1 MDPSH
6 LTQKSPSAMAETGL
20 GSDLAIITKL
30 SPRSVLDTTTMLAD
44 LLLSRGLKLFAVIH
58 QDAEARS
65 VGLQLPE
72 TVLVIFGDPIKET
85 PLITESRFTALD
97 VPLRVMIWAQ
107 GGQTRIS
114 YYSPTAIV
122 RWHRLSTGQARRL
135 TAIDTLTDAVITP

>member
-1 MDPSH
+1 MADTGYGPDP
-6 LTQKSPSAMAETGL
+6 G
-20 GSDLAIITKL
+20 IVTKL

-44 LLLSRGLKLFAVIH
+44 LVLSRGLKLFAVIN

-72 TVLVIFGDPIKET
+72 TVLVIFGDPVKET
-85 PLITESRFTALD
+85 PLITDSRYAALD

-114 YYSPTAIV
+114 YYAPTAIA
-122 RWHRLSTGQARRL
+122 RRHHLSTGQARRL

>member
-1 MDPSH
+1 
-6 LTQKSPSAMAETGL
+6 MAETGL
-20 GSDLAIITKL
+20 GSDLGIVTKL

-85 PLITESRFTALD
+85 PLITDSRFTALD

-114 YYSPTAIV
+114 YYAPTAIV
-122 RWHRLSTGQARRL
+122 RRHRLSIGQARRL

>member
-1 MDPSH
+1 
-6 LTQKSPSAMAETGL
+6 MADTGF
-20 GSDLAIITKL
+20 GSDLGIVTKL

-65 VGLQLPE
+65 VGQQLPE
-72 TVLVIFGDPIKET
+72 TVLVIFGDPVKET
-85 PLITESRFTALD
+85 PLITDSRLTALD

-114 YYSPTAIV
+114 YYAPTAIV
-122 RWHRLSTGQARRL
+122 RRHHLSTGQARRL

>member
-1 MDPSH
+1 
-6 LTQKSPSAMAETGL
+6 MAETGFS
-20 GSDLAIITKL
+20 SDPGIVTKL

-44 LLLSRGLKLFAVIH
+44 LVLSRGLKLFAVIQ

-72 TVLVIFGDPIKET
+72 TVLVIFGDPLKET
-85 PLITESRFTALD
+85 PLITDSRSTALD

-114 YYSPTAIV
+114 YYAPTAIA
-122 RWHRLSTGQARRL
+122 RRHGLSTGQARRL
-135 TAIDTLTDAVITP
+135 TAVDTLTDAVITP

>member
-1 MDPSH
+1 MDPSP
-6 LTQKSPSAMAETGL
+6 LTQKSPPATAETGF
-20 GSDLAIITKL
+20 GSDLGIVTKL

-44 LLLSRGLKLFAVIH
+44 LVLSRGLKLFAVIH

-72 TVLVIFGDPIKET
+72 TVLVIIGDPIKET
-85 PLITESRFTALD
+85 PLITDSRFTALD

-114 YYSPTAIV
+114 YYAPTAIA
-122 RWHRLSTGQARRL
+122 RRHRLSTGQAQRL

>member
-20 GSDLAIITKL
+20 GSDLGIITKL

-85 PLITESRFTALD
+85 PLITDSRFTALD